1 MSDYKPLSPIV
12 SDKVGKDAYT
22 GQPTVDYMAFEKSG
36 LDELLAMHPSHALFI
51 RDRQA
56 PPLYYSSIPLDEL
69 EAKEFPLVLSII
81 GPVDQ
86 ETKHIVLEAAGLTE
100 IQALSAILKQ
110 NEQDAK
116 QGKFLMTTDT
126 TNVNYF
132 ELIRDW
138 GKARN
143 IIGGGS
149 TPIDQFIKGMT
160 EASEAW
166 GNILG
171 NQTDNLKDDIGDVL
185 VCLTQSFGIIDS
197 IKIEDAATHL
207 GPWLR
212 EARIEYQNHG
222 VWGDKRLALSV
233 LRKLGNISREVEL
246 AQFEPDHHRPDEMMD
261 CTADLVADL
270 VVLAESKGWTLQ
282 ECLEE
287 AYNDIK
293 DRKGVMYNGGF
304 VKEASLSVER
314 AKEMLASG
322 TVGGVGAEYL
332 NGYITAN
339 S

>member
-1 MSDYKPLSPIV
+1 MSDYKPLAPIA
-12 SDKVGKDAYT
+12 SNKAGKDAYT
-22 GQPTVDYMAFEKSG
+22 GQPTIDYMAFEKSG
-36 LDELLAMHPSHALFI
+36 LDELLALYPTHTLFI
-51 RDRQA
+51 RNLDAA
-56 PPLYYSSIPLDEL
+56 PDYYSLIPMDVL
-69 EAKEFPLVLSII
+69 EAKEFPLVLSVI
-81 GPVDQ
+81 GPVDR
-86 ETKHIVLEAAGLTE
+86 EMKHIVLEAAGIIE
-100 IQALSAILKQ
+100 IQALSALLKQ
-110 NEQDAK
+110 NEQEAK
-116 QGKFLMTTDT
+116 QGNFLMTTDN

-171 NQTDNLKDDIGDVL
+171 GQTDKLKDDIGDTL
-185 VCLTQSFGIIDS
+185 VCLTQSYGIIDS
-197 IKIEDAATHL
+197 TKIEEAAADL
-207 GPWLR
+207 GPWLQN
-212 EARIEYQNHG
+212 ARVEYQNHG
-222 VWGDKRLALSV
+222 EWADKRLALSI
-233 LRKLGNISREVEL
+233 LRKLGNISLEIEV
-246 AQFEPDHHRPDEMMD
+246 AQFEPDHHRPSELLDD
-261 CTADLVADL
+261 TADLIADL

-293 DRKGVMYNGGF
+293 DRKGVMFNGGF
-304 VKEASLSVER
+304 VKEASLTVDR

-322 TVGGVGAEYL
+322 DVGGVGAEYL
-332 NGYITAN
+332 NGYIAAN